1 MRIGSNELIIIFLA
15 LVPRLLML
23 IIPIVIIYWLVR
35 IARNQEK
42 PPKLTEETKIVR
54 KSLSETLKENRARC
68 KMTQEFVAEQIGVS
82 RQAVSKW
89 ENGTAE
95 PNTSNL
101 VAIAKLYG
109 ISAEDLLKS
118 VESALAEEKKS

>member
-42 PPKLTEETKIVR
+42 PKLTEETKIVR

-118 VESALAEEKKS
+118 VESALAEEKKE